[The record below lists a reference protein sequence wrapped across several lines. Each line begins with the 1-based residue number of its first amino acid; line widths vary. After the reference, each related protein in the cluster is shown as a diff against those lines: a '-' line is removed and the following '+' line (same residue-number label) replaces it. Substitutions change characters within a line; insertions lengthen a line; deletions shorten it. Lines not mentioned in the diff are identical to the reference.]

1 MRWRTE
7 KEVISGKGQFSCGA
21 RGCSESRGLAT
32 FEVPFGYEE
41 AGEKKH
47 ALVKV
52 GLCSLMAPSHCC
64 AHRVKTLSHHLHD
77 ARNNS
82 LILSTCVI
90 KGEPQGL

>member
-1 MRWRTE
+1 MGMRWRTE

-52 GLCSLMAPSHCC
+52 GLCSVMSPSH
-64 AHRVKTLSHHLHD
+64 SHVQSQD
-77 ARNNS
+77 ASSPYAR
-82 LILSTCVI
+82 CMVFV
-90 KGEPQGL
+90 P